1 MITEEIVIN
10 GNSSG
15 AVQATNTLQKEISN
29 LKKDLGLLE
38 RGTKEYE
45 STFSKL
51 SDKMKEQNT
60 RMQDLRKSA
69 GQSGVRGEITKLK
82 LQLDGLTTGTKE
94 YNQVAYKLSTLM
106 KEQSD
111 RMQYLKSSSA
121 DFGDVMQNITVTA
134 GGLVGAFNVIS
145 GTMGLFAGESEEVQ
159 QAMLK
164 VQQGMM
170 IVQGLYAMDEG
181 IKGFRRLTANLK
193 GYMNNVKQAGD
204 TMVATSNTASQSE
217 FMLTS
222 ASQSTAA
229 AQSNKGVEGVKANE
243 EIRAA
248 NLETALL
255 EERQRE
261 KTLDGKIKLK
271 EAEAKQLS
279 NSITTHKEM
288 YDLQKKYGDEY
299 IAEQMKN
306 SQELLE
312 AKLVIVNK
320 ELTALEEEKVANS
333 EAIVEKIKANTKLGE
348 TIDKNTTKQKK
359 SWNIFKKKNKEA
371 VDGTVE
377 LDKGVKKTTS
387 SFKTMGLAIAKSLG
401 VFVLITGAI
410 WLATKGF
417 ELLMSKTK
425 KAEEAQAELIAS
437 NEELAKSIGSGSGGL
452 MAKFKILQKG
462 WNDLNG
468 STEKQSAFLKKYA
481 NDFKDVFG
489 ENKKSLKDYNDYFN
503 KYSENIIK
511 GYLLQ
516 AKAAAY
522 TQKLQK
528 NLEREIEL
536 KETKILP
543 DKKSS
548 SMRRLLGDKYSATL
562 DAKNVLEKEQARDEE
577 LLKLKASN
585 DQLLKDIVITAKE
598 REDLLVGLGLNSI
611 AETSVNIAGTTIV
624 IKTIA
629 ELEAQYLQL
638 LEKNR
643 VLARDNYQED
653 MTANE
658 KYYTDLQKQE
668 ALNYDKLYVGTQKY
682 YDNLYRIKSENISR
696 IRDLEDEEAQ
706 RVYDNSIAEV
716 DNQIDNIKGNA
727 GERSLNKE
735 ELELIGKLQDEK
747 LKINDNYNTTLQNNN
762 IKYNESIRV
771 NDEEKYS
778 NDLNALIKYY
788 TDRLDVIDKF
798 NVEDSEKI
806 TKLNNK
812 LKGELIQ
819 QGSLSLFQMLLGG
832 DTKEME
838 QQVAEYNKN
847 IDLLTSTQI
856 NNLKKLAVLQDKMN
870 DEGLSLEERQKA
882 EEAYNNIIEENSDIQ
897 TEILQN
903 KADKMK
909 AINDEIIKDMVAG
922 VEGLKSTLSNVSQ
935 IYDSYLERDTNN
947 LNQKLETSIGDIT
960 KMYNQ
965 GLISKEDYDAKM
977 LANENDYNNEVYKL
991 QVEHLEK
998 QKQMQIFQ
1006 TIIET
1011 LSSAVKSYSSLSS
1024 IPFVGPVL
1032 GGIAAASALA
1042 MGYAQVQAIKSQRI
1056 DNPNSG
1062 VLGVSALATDSAL
1075 NSNLI
1080 YQSANLQGS
1089 NEKVLNNMNNQK
1101 IFVSVTDINNAQNRV
1116 KVVDKNSTF

>member
-1 MITEEIVIN
+1 MITEEIIIN
-10 GNSSG
+10 GDSSG

-111 RMQYLKSSSA
+111 RMQYLRSSSA

-134 GGLVGAFNVIS
+134 GGMVGAFNVIS

-217 FMLTS
+217 FTLTS
-222 ASQSTAA
+222 ASQATAA
-229 AQSNKGVEGVKANE
+229 AQSNKGAEGVKANE

-371 VDGTVE
+371 VDGTEE
-377 LDKGVKKTTS
+377 LGKGAVKTGN

-425 KAEEAQAELIAS
+425 KAEEAQDELIAS

-489 ENKKSLKDYNDYFN
+489 ENKKSLSDYNDYFN

-528 NLEREIEL
+528 NIEREIEL
-536 KETKILP
+536 KENKILP

-548 SMRRLLGDKYSATL
+548 FMRSLLGEKYSATL
-562 DAKNVLEKEQARDEE
+562 DAKNVLEKEQAKADE

-598 REDLLVGLGLNSI
+598 REDLLNSLGLNSI

-638 LEKNR
+638 LQKNR
-643 VLARDNYQED
+643 VLAKDQYQED

-682 YDNLYRIKSENISR
+682 YDNLYRIKSKNISI

-727 GERSLNKE
+727 GKRSLNKE

-788 TDRLDVIDKF
+788 TDRLDVIDRF

-806 TKLNNK
+806 TKVNNEVK
-812 LKGELIQ
+812 KSLIQ

-847 IDLLTSTQI
+847 IESLTSTQI

-882 EEAYNNIIEENSDIQ
+882 EEAYNNIIDENSDIQ
-897 TEILQN
+897 IEILQN

-922 VEGLKSTLSNVSQ
+922 IEGLKSTLSNVSQ

-1089 NEKVLNNMNNQK
+1089 NEQVLNNMNNQK